1 MNYEKG
7 GNLYIGFKSGF
18 AESNTF
24 KVRVSGGTKIPH
36 LNVNNIIDD
45 ASKETEVKDAIRKY
59 IKDLKSYVS
68 TLKNRYPSTA
78 SIEDNVNNIYT
89 YDPETSIL
97 NATDI
102 EGERIMLSFAA
113 DKVLSSIESGLSG
126 NEDAQVNRPVSYTHL
141 CKITIMGNSRS
152 LQKSNFRIFTIS

>member
-7 GNLYIGFKSGF
+7 GNLYIGLKSGF

-59 IKDLKSYVS
+59 IKDL
-68 TLKNRYPSTA
+68 
-78 SIEDNVNNIYT
+78 
-89 YDPETSIL
+89 
-97 NATDI
+97 
-102 EGERIMLSFAA
+102 
-113 DKVLSSIESGLSG
+113 
-126 NEDAQVNRPVSYTHL
+126 NEL
-141 CKITIMGNSRS
+141 CKHF
-152 LQKSNFRIFTIS
+152 KK

>member
-1 MNYEKG
+1 MKKVETI
-7 GNLYIGFKSGF
+7 YIGLKSGL

-89 YDPETSIL
+89 YDKHC
-97 NATDI
+97 A
-102 EGERIMLSFAA
+102 
-113 DKVLSSIESGLSG
+113 
-126 NEDAQVNRPVSYTHL
+126 
-141 CKITIMGNSRS
+141 
-152 LQKSNFRIFTIS
+152 